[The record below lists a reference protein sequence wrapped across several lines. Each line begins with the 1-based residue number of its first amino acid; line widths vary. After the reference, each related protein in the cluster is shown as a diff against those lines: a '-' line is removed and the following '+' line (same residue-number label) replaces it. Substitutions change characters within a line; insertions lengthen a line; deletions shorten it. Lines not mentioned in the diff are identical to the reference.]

1 MAGTR
6 HHTGIID
13 KGAEFGLIDHF
24 LNRQC
29 QIVRHFDRET
39 YRRVR
44 VAIAG
49 RALGITAE
57 IEFLTVE
64 LRHRVIQHPVARGA
78 RRNRVVTVEFD
89 EPLRAVTGIGFLF
102 VRNPAVRKQLLRIR
116 ILNTARSKTQYDQAV
131 HIVVS
136 LFGRL
141 VHTRGNSNG
150 EGHRFA
156 FEILGRRGVFAGE
169 FRTHAIP
176 IELRQRNCRE
186 ILHYGNA
193 HAFLIRRINTE
204 LVLGIRREHV
214 ALDDKPLSTHSSS
227 NLLRG

>member
-6 HHTGIID
+6 QHTGIIL
-13 KGAEFGLIDHF
+13 KGVVDRF
-24 LNRQC
+24 LDRQR
-29 QIVRHFDRET
+29 QIVRHFDGEA
-39 YRRVR
+39 YRHIRVI
-44 VAIAG
+44 VAVG
-49 RALGITAE
+49 TFGITVE
-57 IEFLTVE
+57 IEFLAVE
-64 LRHRVIQHPVARGA
+64 LRHRVIQLPVYRSA

-89 EPLRAVTGIGFLF
+89 EPLRPVTGIGFLF
-102 VRNPAVRKQLLRIR
+102 NPAVRKQLLRIR
-116 ILNTARSKTQYDQAV
+116 ILHTARSKTQYDQAV

-141 VHTRGNSNG
+141 VHTRGNSDR

-156 FEILGRRGVFAGE
+156 FEILGRRGVFAGK
-169 FRTHAIP
+169 FRTHAVSIV
-176 IELRQRNCRE
+176 LRQRNCRE

-193 HAFLIRRINTE
+193 HAFLIRRTNTE

-227 NLLRG
+227 NLFRG

>member
-1 MAGTR
+1 M
-6 HHTGIID
+6 
-13 KGAEFGLIDHF
+13 
-24 LNRQC
+24 
-29 QIVRHFDRET
+29 
-39 YRRVR
+39 
-44 VAIAG
+44 
-49 RALGITAE
+49 
-57 IEFLTVE
+57 
-64 LRHRVIQHPVARGA
+64 
-78 RRNRVVTVEFD
+78 
-89 EPLRAVTGIGFLF
+89 
-102 VRNPAVRKQLLRIR
+102 
-116 ILNTARSKTQYDQAV
+116 
-131 HIVVS
+131 VS

-214 ALDDKPLSTHSSS
+214 ALDDKPLFTHSSS